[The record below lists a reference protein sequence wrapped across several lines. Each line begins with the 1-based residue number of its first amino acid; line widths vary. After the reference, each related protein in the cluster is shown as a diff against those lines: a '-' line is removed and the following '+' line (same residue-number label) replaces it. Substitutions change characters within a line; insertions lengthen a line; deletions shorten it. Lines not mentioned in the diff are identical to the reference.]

1 MTNKIHQTPLA
12 QSISQ
17 GKLPDE
23 PAAKVELSEN
33 KLALP
38 TAREGSTLYYA
49 THKLPDDTQRRL
61 MAQLQLNKTLSEVLI
76 GVREPPVAQTKLQWW
91 SEELTRLHDA
101 QARHPDAKR
110 CMPWL
115 ASNNFAQEQLTA
127 ILDAATAARFD
138 APEQDDD
145 WQAVV
150 KRDYHARLQLIF
162 TALTGKPAPDLEAL
176 ATALG
181 WVDILRY
188 LPTRVHHDQLSFPPS
203 WLTDANL
210 DNATLH
216 KSIRVHG
223 RENTDSAHAE
233 SVSALIDRAISK
245 GLQEIE
251 SAIASDTCQSLNDQP
266 ETRIIP
272 VWLRMRQAQLVVW
285 QKSQPNLMRETITLT
300 PLKKWWLAFR
310 FNR

>member
-1 MTNKIHQTPLA
+1 VTNKIHQTPLA

-23 PAAKVELSEN
+23 PVAEVELSEN
-33 KLALP
+33 TLGLP

-49 THKLPDDTQRRL
+49 THRLADDTRQRL
-61 MAQLQLNKTLSEVLI
+61 LAQLQLNKTLAEVLT

-91 SEELTRLHDA
+91 SEELTRLHDS

-115 ASNNFAQEQLTA
+115 AHSNAAQELLTA

-138 APEQDDD
+138 APELDDD
-145 WQAVV
+145 WEAVIT
-150 KRDYHARLQLIF
+150 RDYHARLKLIF

-181 WVDILRY
+181 WVDILRQ

-203 WLTDANL
+203 WLTDANI
-210 DNATLH
+210 DNAALH
-216 KSIRVHG
+216 RSIRVHG
-223 RENTDSAHAE
+223 RKVPDSAHE
-233 SVSALIDRAISK
+233 DPVRVLIDRAIAK

-251 SAIASDTCQSLNDQP
+251 RAIASDACRTLNDHP
-266 ETRIIP
+266 DTRIIP
-272 VWLRMRQAQLVVW
+272 AWLRMRHAQLRVW

-310 FNR
+310 YTR